1 MANSRAHEP
10 RDWLSSFQVTQS
22 QSGEKVE
29 ASHSQE
35 PVSVFAKMTRSW
47 DLIEYSPS
55 VAWPELELGAG
66 NGSESIIVMERL
78 IQPPSARRRS
88 GPGHTQS
95 SARDQLIFL
104 AANDYCGA

>member
-1 MANSRAHEP
+1 M
-10 RDWLSSFQVTQS
+10 TQS
-22 QSGEKVE
+22 QSEEEVE